1 MFSVK
6 MEFYENLMR
15 FYENLIDFYRFQAI
29 SIFLWFRGR
38 LLTGETG
45 KLRQG
50 PSDLVGGGRP
60 FMNPVLASLH
70 PIYMAL

>member
-6 MEFYENLMR
+6 ME